1 MNGRVYLELVVR
13 GFEVCIRS
21 IKEIFQ
27 RAVETGSVL
36 SLQPLCMLHISKMG
50 RKKKNNDFLSA
61 LLFKSTSDSFPAKKY
76 IHKFARSRVFS

>member
-1 MNGRVYLELVVR
+1 MLIIVTRTAFCCIKNKGNLNGRVYLELVVR
-13 GFEVCIRS
+13 GFGFDLCIRS

-50 RKKKNNDFLSA
+50 RKKKQ
-61 LLFKSTSDSFPAKKY
+61 
-76 IHKFARSRVFS
+76 